1 MMTPSQLI
9 ELTEAK
15 ELMQSGQYTQALEKL
30 TWLGN
35 RLPQDPE
42 IDSLIR
48 ECRYH
53 EGERVSRPA
62 AITRKPPER
71 PQEVTIVFRSASN
84 LALVLFIVI
93 TLSIVAAWYIIFF
106 VLNFT
111 LKIRPAEIQFFFS
124 WLGLL

>member
-1 MMTPSQLI
+1 MTPSQLI

-15 ELMQSGQYTQALEKL
+15 ELMQSGRYREALGKL

-48 ECRYH
+48 ECRSH
-53 EGERVSRPA
+53 EGERVNQPP
-62 AITRKPPER
+62 TRKPQESK
-71 PQEVTIVFRSASN
+71 PQEVTIVFKSASN
-84 LALVLFIVI
+84 MALVLFIVI
-93 TLSIVAAWYIIFF
+93 TLSIVAAWYIIFYVF
-106 VLNFT
+106 NFT
-111 LKIRPAEIQFFFS
+111 LRIRPAEIQFFLG